1 MKLSLARDV
10 TLTDVE
16 SGAVLL
22 DGRHGRYWQLNASG
36 TAVLRRL
43 LDGHAPDEVAASMS
57 EVAPVAEDRARQDV
71 RALIDSLSAAHL
83 LEVSP

>member
-36 TAVLRRL
+36 SAVLRRL
-43 LDGHAPDEVAASMS
+43 LDGHAPDEIAAGMS
-57 EVAPVAEDRARQDV
+57 KVAPVAEDRARQDV
-71 RALIDSLSAAHL
+71 QTLINSLSAAHL
-83 LEVSP
+83 LQVTA